1 MPAPLLGASAASD
14 GAAVGAA
21 AEARPKR
28 KRQAARKHG
37 DSPEMAPRPRSAA
50 APSTVAERGGGAAAA
65 APPRKGKKRKA
76 PGAPSA
82 RSGAAPPPSEKK
94 SAPKKKAPRPK
105 KAKGA
110 RASGGAGEGDEATK
124 TAEALLQA
132 ASAEQRELQ
141 AAEEKARKREAKKV
155 AKKAAKAAQAEEARK
170 PPSQKG
176 ETATDP
182 LVHQL
187 LKGVA
192 EDFCI
197 KESAILERA
206 ARRELLG
213 PMLAEEP
220 SGVVLAFCRKW
231 RELAHA
237 AYAKAA
243 SLPAAQH
250 AEANLALRLGVVGP
264 EVRGALSTAWL
275 AVPEAGG
282 AARRASC
289 SSGTTCCRSSSGS
302 TRPSRRSPRRLQATR
317 STPRATRSAT
327 AAWCW

>member
-1 MPAPLLGASAASD
+1 
-14 GAAVGAA
+14 
-21 AEARPKR
+21 
-28 KRQAARKHG
+28 
-37 DSPEMAPRPRSAA
+37 
-50 APSTVAERGGGAAAA
+50 VAERGGGAAAA

-220 SGVVLAFCRKW
+220 SGAVLAFCRKW

-237 AYAKAA
+237 AYDDCSRK
-243 SLPAAQH
+243 H
-250 AEANLALRLGVVGP
+250 EAPSQVV
-264 EVRGALSTAWL
+264 VRVRTIALS
-275 AVPEAGG
+275 
-282 AARRASC
+282 ASWAMVYQ
-289 SSGTTCCRSSSGS
+289 TSSSACS
-302 TRPSRRSPRRLQATR
+302 ATR
-317 STPRATRSAT
+317 FDTACIPTTRRIALSSE
-327 AAWCW
+327 